1 MTGPIRV
8 LVVDDQALVR
18 NGLVLMLDRHDD
30 IQVVG
35 EAADGRAAVERTR
48 ELRPDVLLMD
58 VRMPVLDGIDAT
70 AAVVALPDPPRVLVL
85 TTFDVDDYVVAALRA
100 GASGYLLKDVDPDQL
115 VRAVRDVVTGD
126 LPLAR
131 QVLDRLVASYLGV
144 APRPTDPRLER
155 LTARERDVLGLL
167 GRGLT
172 NSEIAAQLYLSTT
185 TVKTHVAAVLAKL
198 GVRDR
203 VQAALAAR
211 ELGVTSP

>member
-1 MTGPIRV
+1 MVSDVTSSEKVTLDLGDRV
-8 LVVDDQALVR
+8 AEFP
-18 NGLVLMLDRHDD
+18 VLRA
-30 IQVVG
+30 V
-35 EAADGRAAVERTR
+35 DGRDAVERTR

-70 AAVVALPDPPRVLVL
+70 AAVLALPDPPRVLVL

-131 QVLDRLVASYLGV
+131 QVLDRLVASYLGL

-155 LTARERDVLGLL
+155 LTARER
-167 GRGLT
+167 
-172 NSEIAAQLYLSTT
+172 EHPQ
-185 TVKTHVAAVLAKL
+185 
-198 GVRDR
+198 
-203 VQAALAAR
+203 R
-211 ELGVTSP
+211 ER